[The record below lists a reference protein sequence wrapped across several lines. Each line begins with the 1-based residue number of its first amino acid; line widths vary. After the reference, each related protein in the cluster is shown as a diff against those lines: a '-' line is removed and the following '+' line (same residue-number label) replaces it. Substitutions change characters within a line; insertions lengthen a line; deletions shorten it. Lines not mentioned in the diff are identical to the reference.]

1 MADTQKTS
9 GSTAPG
15 AERPATLREWARTLA
30 PHLDVVSASVPEP
43 VLQPGDTV
51 AIFRDADAA
60 RELVLAWERIE
71 PADNSVGLVALGAA
85 PDRPAEIERPTGA
98 DPEGVSGHA
107 ARRIVKGAIPGMFV
121 GAAVVGTTVAAT
133 VGGTGAVAGGAF
145 GGAALGAVAGATMA
159 IVTGTGWGEAYQH
172 SFVDPDATDVVVAS
186 FHSTDADRGRAAAD
200 AASGAGARLARV
212 GQDGSVTAY

>member
-1 MADTQKTS
+1 MADTQNTS
-9 GSTAPG
+9 GPAARG
-15 AERPATLREWARTLA
+15 DDHPATLREWALSMA
-30 PHLDVVSASVPEP
+30 PHLDI
-43 VLQPGDTV
+43 V

-60 RELVLAWERIE
+60 RDLVLAWERIE

-85 PDRPAEIERPTGA
+85 PDRPAEIERPTGV

-121 GAAVVGTTVAAT
+121 GAAVVGTT

-172 SFVDPDATDVVVAS
+172 SFVDPDATDVVVVS
-186 FHSTDADRGRAAAD
+186 FHSAEAERGRAAAD

-212 GQDGSVTAY
+212 GVDGSVTAS